1 MITAFIFHTVTSVE
15 NFSCESVSLSFYS
28 SVIRQKQ
35 KKFEKICM
43 IVQKDGVSTTYYG
56 SASTKEEAQQI
67 IQELLSE
74 E

>member
-1 MITAFIFHTVTSVE
+1 
-15 NFSCESVSLSFYS
+15 
-28 SVIRQKQ
+28 
-35 KKFEKICM
+35 M